1 MRQDVGKGAFEEAAV
16 RILSHAVSGSRKAL
30 DDGAGSSP
38 GAVRRFRCPLGHF
51 WAFFGVG
58 SPHLDLRVHRA
69 VLNQE
74 WGVGRA
80 VPVLDWQLLT
90 FSLL

>member
-1 MRQDVGKGAFEEAAV
+1 MHVVKQFKVQ
-16 RILSHAVSGSRKAL
+16 
-30 DDGAGSSP
+30 
-38 GAVRRFRCPLGHF
+38 AVRRFRCPLDHF
-51 WAFFGVG
+51 RAFFGVG

-90 FSLL
+90 FSLLWAALVLKTAGL